1 MKQIKIMVQIFVPIT
16 LRLQDGLLRV
26 RGHAMRYGLLACW
39 IWLAVFFLCGFTASR
54 LNADDSINKNWPQF
68 RGADSTG
75 VSRNSGLP
83 DRWSATENV
92 EWKAEIAGRG
102 WGSPVVW
109 GDSVYLTSVVNSG
122 VTEPIKKGLY
132 FGGDRLDI
140 PKTTHQWNVLCLDLS
155 TGKVKWEKTVRTGTP
170 TAPIHLKNSYASET
184 PVIDGKHLYVIFGN
198 VGIFCFDLNGYM
210 VWSQDLPAWAM
221 RNGWGTSSSPALHGD
236 VLYYQNDNDEKS
248 TLVAL
253 NKITG
258 EKMWSVD
265 RDEKSNWSTPFVWT
279 HAGGTEIVT
288 AGTRAVR
295 GYNLK
300 GEELWT
306 LKGMSSITIATP
318 YVADGLLYVSS
329 GYVMDPTKA
338 LYAIKP
344 GAKGDLTLAK
354 DQAANEYIEWSSKKI
369 APYNPSTLV
378 TDGRLFVLYDG
389 GILSSLNART
399 GEPYYDRQR
408 LSRGAGFTASPWSY
422 DGKVFCLNEDG
433 ECFVIRPGANLEVLH
448 TNKLAEGEI
457 CMSTPSIA
465 GDRLLIR
472 ADERLYCIR
481 KAK

>member
-1 MKQIKIMVQIFVPIT
+1 M
-16 LRLQDGLLRV
+16 RLGLLNCFLTLELI
-26 RGHAMRYGLLACW
+26 GLSHHGLM
-39 IWLAVFFLCGFTASR
+39 
-54 LNADDSINKNWPQF
+54 ADDSNAKNWPQF

-75 VSRNSGLP
+75 VSRNTGLP
-83 DRWSATENV
+83 DHWSSSENV
-92 EWKAEIAGRG
+92 EWKAEIPGRG

-109 GDSVYLTSVVNSG
+109 GDSVFLSSVVNSG
-122 VTEPIKKGLY
+122 VTEPLKKNLY

-140 PKTTHQWNVLCLDLS
+140 PKTTHEWKVLCLELTS
-155 TGKVKWEKTVRTGTP
+155 GKVKWEKTVRTGIP

-184 PVIDGKHLYVIFGN
+184 PVTDGKHVYVTFGN
-198 VGIFCFDLNGYM
+198 VGIFCFDMNGKL
-210 VWSQDLPAWAM
+210 VWSHELPARPI
-221 RNGWGTSSSPALHGD
+221 RNGWGTSSSTALHGD

-248 TLVAL
+248 SLVAL
-253 NKITG
+253 NKLTG
-258 EKMWSVD
+258 ETVWSVA
-265 RDEKSNWSTPFVWT
+265 RDEKSNWSTPFVWE

-288 AGTRAVR
+288 AGTRAIR
-295 GYNLK
+295 SYNLK
-300 GEELWT
+300 GEVLWS

-318 YVADGLLYVSS
+318 YVANGLLYVSS

-354 DQAANEYIEWSSKKI
+354 EHSSSDYIVWSSNKI

-378 TDGRLFVLYDG
+378 NDGRLFVLYDG
-389 GILSSLNART
+389 GVASSFDAKT
-399 GEPYYDRQR
+399 GEAYFERQR
-408 LSRGAGFTASPWSY
+408 VSRGTGFTPSPWSY

-433 ECFVIRPGANLEVLH
+433 ECFVIRPGEKLEVLH
-448 TNKLAEGEI
+448 TNKLADGEI

-481 KAK
+481 NAK